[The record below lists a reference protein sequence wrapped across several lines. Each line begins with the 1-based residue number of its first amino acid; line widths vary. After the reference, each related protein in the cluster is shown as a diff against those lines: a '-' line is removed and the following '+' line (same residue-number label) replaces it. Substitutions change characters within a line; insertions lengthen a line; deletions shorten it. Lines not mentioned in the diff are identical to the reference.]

1 VYNFQCSY
9 TNLCYLENNPKKS
22 DVHNPEQNTEENI
35 ENTEDVAGNQD
46 FERDEVEDVSNN
58 KKDPL
63 FIRNEDEIRNNDGDE
78 ENNSIK
84 IPNAMS
90 EEDDYS
96 PVGSEL
102 DLLED

>member
-1 VYNFQCSY
+1 M
-9 TNLCYLENNPKKS
+9 CYLENNLKKS
-22 DVHNPEQNTEENI
+22 DVHNPEQNTKENI
-35 ENTEDVAGNQD
+35 ENTDDVAGNQN
-46 FERDEVEDVSNN
+46 FERIEIEDVSNN
-58 KKDPL
+58 KEDLL
-63 FIRNEDEIRNNDGDE
+63 FIRNKDEIRNNGGDE